1 MIRALAS
8 KRLDAAERELGE
20 SHDYMRHILNTSLRA
35 FLRFAKIFPISDYRR
50 GLPADAY
57 HVARIV
63 AARDEDCGTCVQVE
77 VNLGVRDNVAPEI
90 LQAVIDR
97 RPDQLPANLQIVYE
111 FVGALVGKT
120 GNDEEL
126 RQAIR
131 RDYGEEGLVELALA
145 IGASRFLPSVKRTL
159 GYGKA
164 CSLVEVRL
172 PEHR

>member
-1 MIRALAS
+1 MIRTLAG

-77 VNLGVRDNVAPEI
+77 VNLGIRSKVEPGI

-97 RPDQLPANLQIVYE
+97 RPDQLPANLRTVYE
-111 FVGALVGKT
+111 FVEVLMEKT
-120 GNDEEL
+120 GADNEL
-126 RQAIR
+126 RESVRQE
-131 RDYGEEGLVELALA
+131 YGEEGLVELALA

-159 GYGKA
+159 GYGTA
-164 CSLVEVRL
+164 CSLVEVKVSD
-172 PEHR
+172 